1 MLVAF
6 SYLEDEGWVWMG
18 FFDQHILNL
27 RIQSMEIKV
36 ITIIDWSASETDGW
50 MCPVRTQLFL
60 SFTISNNYVLGCGP
74 RTMKLI
80 EEPRPKL
87 SCWRTTN
94 HVCICQL
101 KEIIE
106 GHFNRMTTYS
116 QKVLG
121 TILTTL
127 AMEEEIYIVVTGV
140 VWVVSLVC
148 RNMKKS
154 MKIIRVTHIGTQFLS
169 L

>member
-1 MLVAF
+1 
-6 SYLEDEGWVWMG
+6 
-18 FFDQHILNL
+18 
-27 RIQSMEIKV
+27 
-36 ITIIDWSASETDGW
+36 
-50 MCPVRTQLFL
+50 
-60 SFTISNNYVLGCGP
+60 
-74 RTMKLI
+74 
-80 EEPRPKL
+80 
-87 SCWRTTN
+87 
-94 HVCICQL
+94 
-101 KEIIE
+101 
-106 GHFNRMTTYS
+106 MTTYS